1 MLFNGSKL
9 LHALLCQQKMPA
21 DDALKCAKNLQQLQ
35 QQQNVAPALVAA
47 MEAGAR
53 CDKSKAKTALTNEG
67 GWEAAAQ
74 ALLAPPADWR
84 HVNFHMLIKCVDA
97 LGVEADECKAAR
109 DLKSTHDTI
118 AKAEAFLNGE
128 ENQKKTEEIR
138 SGVIDKKKTA
148 AAKSGVAISVELQA
162 EWAAEAEKKVNEVL
176 SKKQANIDNLKGSL
190 EQKKKDVAAS
200 VEVQRLACVQR
211 VWNACGAAAI
221 QQEFQA
227 VDRQA
232 RDT

>member
-1 MLFNGSKL
+1 
-9 LHALLCQQKMPA
+9 
-21 DDALKCAKNLQQLQ
+21 
-35 QQQNVAPALVAA
+35 
-47 MEAGAR
+47 
-53 CDKSKAKTALTNEG
+53 
-67 GWEAAAQ
+67 
-74 ALLAPPADWR
+74 
-84 HVNFHMLIKCVDA
+84 
-97 LGVEADECKAAR
+97 
-109 DLKSTHDTI
+109 
-118 AKAEAFLNGE
+118 
-128 ENQKKTEEIR
+128 
-138 SGVIDKKKTA
+138 
-148 AAKSGVAISVELQA
+148 VAISVELQA